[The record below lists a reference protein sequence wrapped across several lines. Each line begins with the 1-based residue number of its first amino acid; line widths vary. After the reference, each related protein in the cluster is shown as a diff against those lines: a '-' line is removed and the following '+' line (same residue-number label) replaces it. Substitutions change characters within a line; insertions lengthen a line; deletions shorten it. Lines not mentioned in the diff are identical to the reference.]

1 MEASK
6 RTTLPE
12 TVGEIEACLRR
23 HSDAERAIGAKRY
36 LKSDLDFLVVA
47 VPDLRREVRTW
58 AKAHP
63 DPDRT
68 GLSRLCRALW
78 QRDIHEL
85 RIFAIELLRAR
96 EDCLECS
103 DIALL
108 EWMLQRSNTWAY
120 VDAIAVHLVG
130 PMVERCP
137 QISKELDRWSRDE
150 SFWLRRSAMLA
161 LLLPLRRGS
170 GDWKRFERYA
180 DDMLGETEFFIRK
193 AIGWVLRE
201 VSKKDPERV
210 SEFVGSRIER
220 VSGVTFREAVKYLPE
235 SDRERLLSAYRSR

>member
-1 MEASK
+1 MEASR
-6 RTTLPE
+6 RTTLLE
-12 TVGEIEACLRR
+12 TVGEIEARLQVY
-23 HSDAERAIGAKRY
+23 SDAERAAGAKRY
-36 LKSDLDFLVVA
+36 LKSDLDFLGVA

-63 DPDRT
+63 DLDRN

-96 EDCLECS
+96 KDCLECS

-108 EWMLQRSNTWAY
+108 EWMLRRSNTWAY

-137 QISKELDRWSRDE
+137 QISKQLDRWARDD

-180 DDMLGETEFFIRK
+180 DAMLEEREFFIRK

-201 VSKKDPERV
+201 VSKRDPQRV
-210 SEFVGSRIER
+210 SRFVTPRVDR
-220 VSGVTFREAVKYLPE
+220 VSGVTIREAVKYLTE
-235 SDRERLLSAYRSR
+235 EDRKRLLSAYRSR